1 MDDEGLFTVGRLS
14 RRTGMP
20 ARTIRYWSDVGVLP
34 PAGRS
39 EGGYRLYDAGA
50 VARLELVRTL
60 RDLGLGLGDI
70 RRVLE
75 RKVTLAD
82 VAAVHVDALDAQIR
96 TLRIRRAVLSTVA
109 RRRSGTEEMNTEEMK
124 LLNDMARLS
133 AEERRR
139 IVEDFVDEVFGGLDA
154 DPELRNRM
162 GHTRVDLPD
171 DPTPEQVDAW
181 VELAELV
188 RDPDFRRRMRDMVEH
203 NSRGRA
209 GQEPGAFAWFAKKV
223 VWLAGQAREDG
234 VSPDSPEAAEVVTRL
249 LGDMD
254 AAGRAAVRERIE
266 AGLYAEADRYRR
278 LMAVINGREPKPSHA
293 DDFAWLLD
301 ALRAHPGA

>member
-1 MDDEGLFTVGRLS
+1 MDDEGLFTIGWLS

-20 ARTIRYWSDVGVLP
+20 VRTIRYWSDIGVLP
-34 PAGRS
+34 PAERS

-50 VARLELVRTL
+50 VARLELIRTL
-60 RDLGLGLGDI
+60 RDLGLGLDDV

-75 RKVTLAD
+75 RRVTLAD

-109 RRRSGTEEMNTEEMK
+109 RRRSGTEETK
-124 LLNDMARLS
+124 LLNDLARLS

-139 IVEDFVDEVFGGLDA
+139 VIENFVDEVFGGLDA
-154 DPELRNRM
+154 DPELRNRLR
-162 GHTRVDLPD
+162 HTEITLPD

-203 NSRGRA
+203 NTRNRT
-209 GQEPGAFAWFAKKV
+209 GQEPGAFMWFAKKV
-223 VWLAGQAREDG
+223 VWQVGQARENG
-234 VSPDSPEAAEVVTRL
+234 VRPDSPEAAEVVARL

-254 AAGRAAVRERIE
+254 AGGRAAVRQRLE
-266 AGLYAEADRYRR
+266 AGLFAEAERYRH

-293 DDFAWLLD
+293 DDFAWLLA
-301 ALRAHPGA
+301 ALRAHP

>member
-34 PAGRS
+34 PAARS

-60 RDLGLGLGDI
+60 RDLGLGLDDI

-75 RKVTLAD
+75 RRSTLAE
-82 VAAVHVDALDAQIR
+82 VAAVHVDALDARIR

-109 RRRSGTEEMNTEEMK
+109 RRRSGTEETK
-124 LLNDMARLS
+124 LLNDLARLS

-139 IVEDFVDEVFGGLDA
+139 IVEDFVDDVFGGQGGEQE
-154 DPELRNRM
+154 PGNRAR
-162 GHTRVDLPD
+162 HIRIDLPD

-181 VELAELV
+181 VELAGLA
-188 RDPDFRRRMRDMVEH
+188 RDPGFRRRMRDLVEH
-203 NSRGRA
+203 GA
-209 GQEPGAFAWFAKKV
+209 GQEPEGFARFAKRV
-223 VWLAGQAREDG
+223 VSLAGQARENG
-234 VSPDSPEAAEVVTRL
+234 VSPDSPEAAEVVARL
-249 LGDMD
+249 LGDAD

-266 AGLYAEADRYRR
+266 TGVYAEADRYRR
-278 LMAVINGREPKPSHA
+278 LMAVINGREPTPSHA

-301 ALRAHPGA
+301 ALRA

>member
-60 RDLGLGLGDI
+60 RDLGLGLDDV

-75 RKVTLAD
+75 RRSTLAE
-82 VAAVHVDALDAQIR
+82 VAAVHVDALDARIR

-109 RRRSGTEEMNTEEMK
+109 RRRSGTEETK
-124 LLNDMARLS
+124 LLNDLARLS

-139 IVEDFVDEVFGGLDA
+139 IVEDFVDDVFGAHGGEQE
-154 DPELRNRM
+154 PGNRAR
-162 GHTRVDLPD
+162 HIRIDLPD

-181 VELAELV
+181 VELAGLV
-188 RDPDFRRRMRDMVEH
+188 RDPGFRRRMRDLVEHGMVEQGA
-203 NSRGRA
+203 GR
-209 GQEPGAFAWFAKKV
+209 EPEGFARFAKRV
-223 VWLAGQAREDG
+223 VSLVGQARENG
-234 VSPDSPEAAEVVTRL
+234 VSPGSPEAAEVVARL
-249 LGDMD
+249 LGDAD

-266 AGLYAEADRYRR
+266 TGAYAEADRYRS

-301 ALRAHPGA
+301 ALRA

>member
-1 MDDEGLFTVGRLS
+1 MDDEGLFTIGWLS

-20 ARTIRYWSDVGVLP
+20 VRTIRYWSDVGALP
-34 PAGRS
+34 PAERS

-50 VARLELVRTL
+50 VARLELIRTL
-60 RDLGLGLGDI
+60 RDLGLGLDDV

-96 TLRIRRAVLSTVA
+96 TLRLRRAVLSTVA
-109 RRRSGTEEMNTEEMK
+109 RRRSGTEETK
-124 LLNDMARLS
+124 LLNELARLS

-139 IVEDFVDEVFGGLDA
+139 IIENFVDEVFGGLDA
-154 DPELRNRM
+154 DPELRNRLR
-162 GHTRVDLPD
+162 HTEIGLPD

-188 RDPDFRRRMRDMVEH
+188 QDPGFRRRMRDMVRH
-203 NSRGRA
+203 NARNRGEQ
-209 GQEPGAFAWFAKKV
+209 GPGGFMWFAKKV
-223 VWLAGQAREDG
+223 AWQVGEARENG
-234 VSPDSPEAAEVVTRL
+234 VRPDSPEAVEVVGRL

-254 AAGRAAVRERIE
+254 ADGRAAVVQRLE
-266 AGLYAEADRYRR
+266 AGLFAEAERYRH

-293 DDFAWLLD
+293 DDFAWLLA
-301 ALRAHPGA
+301 ALRAHP

>member
-1 MDDEGLFTVGRLS
+1 MDDEGLFTIGWLS
-14 RRTGMP
+14 RRTAMP
-20 ARTIRYWSDVGVLP
+20 VRTIRYWSDVGALP

-50 VARLELVRTL
+50 VARLELIKTL
-60 RDLGLGLGDI
+60 RELGLGLDDV

-75 RKVTLAD
+75 RRATLAE

-96 TLRIRRAVLSTVA
+96 TLRLRRAVLSTVA
-109 RRRSGTEEMNTEEMK
+109 RRRSGTEEMK
-124 LLNDMARLS
+124 RLHDLARLS

-139 IVEDFVDEVFGGLDA
+139 IIEDFVDEVFGGLDA
-154 DPELRNRM
+154 DPELGNRM
-162 GHTRVDLPD
+162 RHTEAGLPD

-181 VELAELV
+181 VELAGLV
-188 RDPDFRRRMRDMVEH
+188 RDPGFRRRMRDMVEH

-209 GQEPGAFAWFAKKV
+209 GQERGRAGQEPGAFAWFAKKV
-223 VWLAGQAREDG
+223 VWQVGRAREDG
-234 VSPDSPEAAEVVTRL
+234 VRPDSPEAAEVVTRL

-254 AAGRAAVRERIE
+254 AAGRAAVRERLE
-266 AGLYAEADRYRR
+266 AGLFAEAERYRH

-293 DDFAWLLD
+293 DDFAWLLE
-301 ALRAHPGA
+301 ALRARP